1 MPIKT
6 CEMKSYAIEFPLSTR
21 KWSSIDVISVV
32 FFATTSVVTVAADK
46 DTEGEQR
53 GAREGGFPRSWRK
66 FSPLFYWLTSCFT
79 LSASTGNLPRWIFR
93 EAAAKGHV
101 RERGR
106 CRFPQRGSSV
116 YLLPLASLRKP
127 LTPCISA
134 SASRSSRL
142 RVLVASLFLP

>member
-1 MPIKT
+1 
-6 CEMKSYAIEFPLSTR
+6 MKSYAIEFPLSTR
-21 KWSSIDVISVV
+21 KRSSIDVISAT
-32 FFATTSVVTVAADK
+32 FFATTPAATVAADK
-46 DTEGEQR
+46 DTERGQR
-53 GAREGGFPRSWRK
+53 REREKEFPRSWK
-66 FSPLFYWLTSCFT
+66 ILSPFYWLTSCFA

-106 CRFPQRGSSV
+106 CRFPQRGSSGYL
-116 YLLPLASLRKP
+116 YLLPSASLRKP

-134 SASRSSRL
+134 LASRSSRL